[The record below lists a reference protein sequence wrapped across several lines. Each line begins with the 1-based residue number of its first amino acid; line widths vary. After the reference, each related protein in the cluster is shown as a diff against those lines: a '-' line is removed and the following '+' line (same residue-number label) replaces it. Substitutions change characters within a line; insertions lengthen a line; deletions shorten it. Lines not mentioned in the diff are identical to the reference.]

1 MVEFSEN
8 ELEIIE
14 KGDKEVM
21 NWVKEN
27 VGWIEEEWPEIP
39 QKGEV
44 SGEAYVKAHPILGIE
59 KYLGMYDKSERLAWF
74 PSLKFTNDSF
84 TTKTWIKF
92 DPSLSEDVIIFGDKP
107 AEGKELKR
115 YLKIID
121 KFREWTGCKTKCAVV
136 SKHIPKVPAKAK
148 GLGLSA
154 SAGGA
159 AAKAI
164 IEAALPELR
173 ENKRFLNV
181 LSRYLSGSSTS
192 SSAGGFSVWFS
203 HYGID
208 PKDSFAIRIDE
219 KSDVKLVVVPIPKS
233 IKTMNAHDA
242 AQKSELYKY
251 WALNKPKNV
260 LKLMEAIKA
269 EDVHAIGKAAELDS
283 LNLFHLLVSGDGF
296 FNWNDITLA
305 VLMKVVQ
312 LRKEEGLCAYCSM
325 DTGPS
330 VAIVTN
336 SSDAEKVKNE
346 IEAFLKEKGEEYP
359 VYIAEEADAPQALDL
374 EQKGELLT
382 EGVVSLLK
390 EKGVEI

>member
-1 MVEFSEN
+1 MVEFAKE
-8 ELEIIE
+8 ELEMIE
-14 KGDKEVM
+14 NGDKEVM
-21 NWVKEN
+21 QWVREN
-27 VGWIEEEWPEIP
+27 VGWIEEEWPKIP
-39 QKGEV
+39 QKEEV

-59 KYLGMYDKSERLAWF
+59 KYLGMCDKSERLAWF

-92 DPSLSEDVIIFGDKP
+92 DPSLSEDVIIFGD
-107 AEGKELKR
+107 ELAGDKDRKR

-121 KFREWTGCKTKCAVV
+121 KFREWTGCKTKCVVV
-136 SKHIPKVPAKAK
+136 SKHIPKIPAKAK

-154 SAGGA
+154 ASGGA

-164 IEAALPELR
+164 IEAALPELNG
-173 ENKRFLNV
+173 NKRFLNV

-208 PKDSFAIRIDE
+208 SKDSFAIRLDE
-219 KSDVKLVVVPIPKS
+219 KNDVKLVVVPIPKS
-233 IKTMNAHDA
+233 IHTANAHDA

-251 WALNKPKNV
+251 WATNKPKNV
-260 LKLMEAIKA
+260 LKLMEAIKKN
-269 EDVHAIGKAAELDS
+269 DVHAIGMIAELDS

-305 VLMKVVQ
+305 VLTKVIE
-312 LRKEEGLCAYCSM
+312 LRKEHGLCAYCSM

-330 VAIVTN
+330 VAIITN
-336 SSDAEKVKNE
+336 SADAENVKSE

-359 VYIAEEADAPQALDL
+359 VYIADEAGAPEVLPL
-374 EQKGELLT
+374 EQKKELLT
-382 EGVVSLLK
+382 DEVLAILK
-390 EKGVEI
+390 EKGVEV